1 MEAINTSG
9 RKSGVDET
17 GKRKKV
23 LINIAY
29 IAVICVIGYF
39 VFKYLLVWMM
49 PFFIGFLCSLVLQKP
64 VRWLSCKTR
73 IPNGVWSAVLVTV
86 ILSLVFFLI
95 GFAGYRIYNEMV
107 SFIKDANIKL
117 PEITQSFKDISN
129 RFSRWS
135 SSLPQSVSGT
145 LESLPGDIMKKVIT
159 FLSDGVSG
167 IAKTVITNGPGLL
180 LTITIT
186 IVACCFMTA
195 RYRENM
201 DFVLR
206 QFSEK
211 NRQVI
216 IKAKGLFMENIVKML
231 RGYIIILLITCAELF
246 IGFTILRLE
255 YAFVLAMLIAIMDI
269 LPVVGTGTA
278 LIPWGVY
285 QLIIGNV
292 WMGLGL
298 LVLYA
303 AITVIRQIIE
313 PKIIGKQ
320 VGLTPIV
327 TLMAMYLGLQLF
339 GIIGMV
345 CLPILLIIIV
355 KLQESGMIKIW
366 K

>member
-1 MEAINTSG
+1 M
-9 RKSGVDET
+9 DET

-64 VRWLSCKTR
+64 VRWLANKTK

-95 GFAGYRIYNEMV
+95 GFAGYRIYDELV
-107 SFIKDANIKL
+107 SFIGDANIKL

-167 IAKTVITNGPGLL
+167 IAKTVITNGSGLL
-180 LTITIT
+180 LTIIIT

-246 IGFTILRLE
+246 IGFMILRLE

-292 WMGLGL
+292 WMGVGL

-339 GIIGMV
+339 GVIGMV

>member
-1 MEAINTSG
+1 
-9 RKSGVDET
+9 
-17 GKRKKV
+17 
-23 LINIAY
+23 
-29 IAVICVIGYF
+29 
-39 VFKYLLVWMM
+39 
-49 PFFIGFLCSLVLQKP
+49 
-64 VRWLSCKTR
+64 
-73 IPNGVWSAVLVTV
+73 
-86 ILSLVFFLI
+86 
-95 GFAGYRIYNEMV
+95 
-107 SFIKDANIKL
+107 
-117 PEITQSFKDISN
+117 
-129 RFSRWS
+129 
-135 SSLPQSVSGT
+135 
-145 LESLPGDIMKKVIT
+145 
-159 FLSDGVSG
+159 
-167 IAKTVITNGPGLL
+167 
-180 LTITIT
+180 
-186 IVACCFMTA
+186 
-195 RYRENM
+195 
-201 DFVLR
+201 
-206 QFSEK
+206 
-211 NRQVI
+211 
-216 IKAKGLFMENIVKML
+216 MENIVKML